1 MIRKKMLSP
10 LIIVAALVAIPAWGA
25 DKDVVVAAPADSVA
39 QNQKPDRVA
48 DVSPPPPPARH
59 EQSNDRPA
67 PRHER
72 RLSNPS
78 NPLGAYSKVNP
89 LEPSPG

>member
-10 LIIVAALVAIPAWGA
+10 LFIAAALVAFPAWSA
-25 DKDVVVAAPADSVA
+25 DSDVVVAAPADSVA
-39 QNQKPDRVA
+39 QNQKPHRVA
-48 DVSPPPPPARH
+48 DVSPPPARY

>member
-10 LIIVAALVAIPAWGA
+10 LFIAAALVAFPAWSA
-25 DKDVVVAAPADSVA
+25 DSDIVVAAPADSVA

-48 DVSPPPPPARH
+48 DVSPPARY

-67 PRHER
+67 PRYER
-72 RLSNPS
+72 HLPNPS